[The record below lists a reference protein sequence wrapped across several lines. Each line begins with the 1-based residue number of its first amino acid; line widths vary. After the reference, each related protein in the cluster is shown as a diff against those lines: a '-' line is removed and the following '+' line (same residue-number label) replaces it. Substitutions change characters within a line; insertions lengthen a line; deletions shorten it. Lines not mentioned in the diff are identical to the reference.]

1 MEDLLN
7 NLPYLFGPEDLEKGH
22 GKKNGHSAEAV
33 YYVNCPF
40 AKEMKKRQK
49 STGLYRRFHITAILT
64 LLDTFTK
71 RLQAGW
77 GGLGDEQ
84 ANSRPPAII

>member
-1 MEDLLN
+1 LLN
-7 NLPYLFGPEDLEKGH
+7 NLPYLFGPEDLKKGH
-22 GKKNGHSAEAV
+22 AKKNDYGPQVIKDVH
-33 YYVNCPF
+33 CTF
-40 AKEMKKRQK
+40 AKVMEERQK
-49 STGLYRRFHITAILT
+49 RAGLYRRFHITAILT